1 MFYFYS
7 PQLHYQF
14 TNRQRELA
22 VLTYVVEELRQGRP
36 HHVAFLGLRK
46 IGKTSLLKE
55 FAYRLLTEAQ
65 PEGEIV
71 LPVYIDFEEI
81 CSSPETFA
89 LRYIGHI
96 SYWFQTRGQQITRP
110 FLSLNSLL
118 LNGPDLMK
126 ESLEA
131 LANEL
136 AKAKPDRGFLLH
148 LAFDFVEE
156 LAQKAGLRFLV
167 MLDEF
172 QTIHAL
178 ANFPEVKDIMAVFR
192 AHLERH
198 SSCGYIVAGSAISV
212 MERMLAHTSPLFA
225 QFERLALAPLD
236 RRDTR
241 ELVGK
246 LLPSTDIEDIPAVSA
261 EMYRLTGG
269 HPFYIEAVC
278 GRLRRWHFLQELA
291 LTPAAV
297 KEAFVW
303 EVLSPEGRI
312 YDFCRYIYDV
322 SIQRARGYGAL
333 VAILQLLAEEEG
345 LIIAEIAR
353 RQKVTAATARD
364 YLRWLKE
371 VDLIVQREGGHY
383 YYDPVLR
390 LWVAN
395 VAAGIEIAGP
405 PRREILEEMV
415 RHLDERY
422 QRAATELG
430 IAKES
435 QVRELLHRFAGQ
447 EVDGNLLGLSGRVR
461 LPTFRRVAPYHSDDG
476 QVEVDALA
484 EACTEPGGVL
494 SPSKGRSDEERWVV
508 EIKWRGRLAGVREL
522 QKLLAAA
529 GTLSARPWFVSR
541 AGFTPEAEAF
551 ARRER
556 IMISSQV
563 EIGRLAETVA
573 RA

>member
-7 PQLHYQF
+7 PQLHHQF
-14 TNRQRELA
+14 TDRQRELA
-22 VLTYVVEELRQGRP
+22 LLTYAVEELRQGRP
-36 HHVAFLGLRK
+36 HHVAFFGLRK

-65 PEGEIV
+65 PEGETV
-71 LPVYIDFEEI
+71 LPVYVDFEEI
-81 CSSPETFA
+81 CSSPESFV
-89 LRYIGHI
+89 LRYIGHV
-96 SYWFQTRGQQITRP
+96 SYWFQAKGQQIARP

-126 ESLEA
+126 GSLEA

-136 AKAKPDRGFLLH
+136 ARAKPDRGFLLH
-148 LAFDFVEE
+148 LAFDFAEE
-156 LAQKAGLRFLV
+156 LAQKADLRFLV

-178 ANFPEVKDIMAVFR
+178 ANFPDAKDIVAVFR

-198 SSCGYIVAGSAISV
+198 NFCSYIVAGSAISV

-225 QFERLALAPLD
+225 QFERLTLALLD

-241 ELVGK
+241 ELVLK
-246 LLPSTDIEDIPAVSA
+246 LLPPADIKDVPAVSA
-261 EMYRLTGG
+261 EIHRLTGG
-269 HPFYIEAVC
+269 HPFYIEALC
-278 GRLRRWHFLQELA
+278 GRLRRWHFMP

-345 LIIAEIAR
+345 LTIAEVAR

-371 VDLIVQREGGHY
+371 VDLIVEQGGGHY
-383 YYDPVLR
+383 YCDPVLR
-390 LWVAN
+390 FWVAN
-395 VAAGIEIAGP
+395 ITVGVEIAGP
-405 PRREILEEMV
+405 PRREVLEEMV

-430 IAKES
+430 VAKES
-435 QVRELLHRFAGQ
+435 QVRELLHCFAGQ
-447 EVDGNLLGLSGRVR
+447 EVDGDLLGLPADKVR
-461 LPTFRRVAPYHSDDG
+461 LPAFRQVAPYRSDDG
-476 QVEVDALA
+476 QMEVDALA
-484 EACTEPGGVL
+484 EG
-494 SPSKGRSDEERWVV
+494 EERWVV
-508 EIKWRGRLAGVREL
+508 EIKWRGRLAGVKEL
-522 QKLLAAA
+522 RKLAEAA
-529 GTLSARPWFVSR
+529 GTLAARPWFISQ
-541 AGFTPEAEAF
+541 AGFTPEAEEF
-551 ARRER
+551 ARREG
-556 IMISSQV
+556 IMISSQA
-563 EIGRLAETVA
+563 EIKQLGDVIRHA
-573 RA
+573 

>member
-7 PQLHYQF
+7 PQLHHQF
-14 TNRQRELA
+14 TDRQHELA
-22 VLTYVVEELRQGRP
+22 VLTYAVEELRQGRP
-36 HHVAFLGLRK
+36 HHVAFFGLRK
-46 IGKTSLLKE
+46 VGKTSLLKE

-81 CSSPETFA
+81 CSSPESFA
-89 LRYIGHI
+89 LRYIGHV
-96 SYWFQTRGQQITRP
+96 SYWFQTRGQQIARP

-126 ESLEA
+126 GNLEA
-131 LANEL
+131 MANEL
-136 AKAKPDRGFLLH
+136 ARARPDRGYLSH
-148 LAFDFVEE
+148 LAFDFAEE
-156 LAQKAGLRFLV
+156 LAQKAGLRFLL

-172 QTIHAL
+172 QTIYTL
-178 ANFPEVKDIMAVFR
+178 TNFPDAKDIVAVFR

-198 SSCGYIVAGSAISV
+198 GSCGYVVAGSAIST
-212 MERMLAHTSPLFA
+212 MEQMLAHTSPLFA
-225 QFERLALAPLD
+225 QFERLTLAPLD
-236 RRDTR
+236 RKDTR
-241 ELVGK
+241 ELVLK
-246 LLPSTDIEDIPAVSA
+246 LLPPADIVDIPAVGA

-269 HPFYIEAVC
+269 HPFYIEALC
-278 GRLRRWHFLQELA
+278 GQLRRWHFLQDLS

-322 SIQRARGYGAL
+322 SVQRARGYGAL
-333 VAILQLLAEEEG
+333 IAILQVLAEEEG
-345 LIIAEIAR
+345 LTIAEIAR

-371 VDLIVQREGGHY
+371 VDLIVEREGGHY
-383 YYDPVLR
+383 YCDPVLR
-390 LWVAN
+390 FWVAN

-405 PRREILEEMV
+405 PQREVLEEMV
-415 RHLDERY
+415 KHLDERY
-422 QRAATELG
+422 QRVATELG
-430 IAKES
+430 TAKES

-447 EVDGNLLGLSGRVR
+447 EVDGDLLGLSSGKVR
-461 LPTFRRVAPYHSDDG
+461 LPTFHKVAPYRSDDG

-484 EACTEPGGVL
+484 EACTEPG
-494 SPSKGRSDEERWVV
+494 RSGEERWAV
-508 EIKWRGRLAGVREL
+508 EIKWRGRMAGVKEV

-529 GTLSARPWFVSR
+529 GTLSARPWFISR

-551 ARRER
+551 ARREE
-556 IMISSQV
+556 IMISGQA
-563 EIGRLAETVA
+563 EIERLAETVHHA
-573 RA
+573 

>member
-7 PQLHYQF
+7 PQLHHQF
-14 TNRQRELA
+14 TDRQRELA
-22 VLTYVVEELRQGRP
+22 VLTYAVEELRQGRP
-36 HHVAFLGLRK
+36 HHVAFFGLRK
-46 IGKTSLLKE
+46 IGKTLLLKE
-55 FAYRLLTEAQ
+55 FAYRLLIEVQ
-65 PEGEIV
+65 PEGETV
-71 LPVYIDFEEI
+71 LPIYVDFEEI
-81 CSSPETFA
+81 CSSPESFA
-89 LRYIGHI
+89 LRYIGHV
-96 SYWFQTRGQQITRP
+96 SYWFQTKGQQIARP

-126 ESLEA
+126 GSLEA

-136 AKAKPDRGFLLH
+136 ARAKPDRGFLLH
-148 LAFDFVEE
+148 LAFDFAEE
-156 LAQKAGLRFLV
+156 LAQKAGLHFLV

-178 ANFPEVKDIMAVFR
+178 ANFPDAKDIVAVFR

-198 SSCGYIVAGSAISV
+198 SSCGYVVAGSAISV
-212 MERMLAHTSPLFA
+212 MERLLAHTSPLFA
-225 QFERLALAPLD
+225 QFERLTLALLD

-241 ELVGK
+241 ELVLK
-246 LLPSTDIEDIPAVSA
+246 LLPPADIKDVPAVSA
-261 EMYRLTGG
+261 EMHRLTGG
-269 HPFYIEAVC
+269 HPFYIEALC
-278 GRLRRWHFLQELA
+278 SRLRRWHFMQDLP

-371 VDLIVQREGGHY
+371 VDLIVEQEGGHY
-383 YYDPVLR
+383 YCDPVLR
-390 LWVAN
+390 FWVAN
-395 VAAGIEIAGP
+395 VTAGVEIAGP
-405 PRREILEEMV
+405 PRREVLEEMV

-430 IAKES
+430 VARES
-435 QVRELLHRFAGQ
+435 QVRELLHHFTGQ
-447 EVDGNLLGLSGRVR
+447 EVDGDLLSLSGRIR
-461 LPTFRRVAPYHSDDG
+461 LPAFRRVAPYRSDDG

-484 EACTEPGGVL
+484 EG
-494 SPSKGRSDEERWVV
+494 KERWAV
-508 EIKWRGRLAGVREL
+508 EIKWRGRLAGVKEL
-522 QKLLAAA
+522 QKLLVAA
-529 GTLSARPWFVSR
+529 GSLSARPWFISR
-541 AGFTPEAEAF
+541 AGFTPAAKEF
-551 ARRER
+551 ARREG
-556 IMISSQV
+556 IMTSGKADI
-563 EIGRLAETVA
+563 ERLAEIVR

>member
-7 PQLHYQF
+7 PQLHRQF
-14 TNRQRELA
+14 TDRQRELA
-22 VLTYVVEELRQGRP
+22 VLTYAVEELRQGRP
-36 HHVAFLGLRK
+36 HHVAFFGLRK
-46 IGKTSLLKE
+46 IGKTSLLRE

-81 CSSPETFA
+81 CSSPESFV
-89 LRYIGHI
+89 LRYIGHV
-96 SYWFQTRGQQITRP
+96 SYWFQTRGQQIARP

-126 ESLEA
+126 GSLEA

-136 AKAKPDRGFLLH
+136 ARSKPDRGFLLH
-148 LAFDFVEE
+148 LAFDFAEE
-156 LAQKAGLRFLV
+156 LAQKAGLRFLM

-178 ANFPEVKDIMAVFR
+178 ANFPAVKDVVAVFR

-198 SSCGYIVAGSAISV
+198 SACGYIVAGSAISV
-212 MERMLAHTSPLFA
+212 MERMLSHTSPLFA
-225 QFERLALAPLD
+225 QFERLTLAPLD

-241 ELVGK
+241 ELMLR
-246 LLPSTDIEDIPAVSA
+246 LLSDMDIEDIPAVSA
-261 EMYRLTGG
+261 EIYRLAGG
-269 HPFYIEAVC
+269 HPFYIEALC
-278 GRLRRWHFLQELA
+278 DRLRRWRFLQDLS

-345 LIIAEIAR
+345 LTIAEVAR

-371 VDLIVQREGGHY
+371 VDLINEREGGHY
-383 YYDPVLR
+383 YCDPVLR
-390 LWVAN
+390 FWVGN

-405 PRREILEEMV
+405 PRREVLEEMV
-415 RHLDERY
+415 KHLDERY
-422 QRAATELG
+422 QLR
-430 IAKES
+430 
-435 QVRELLHRFAGQ
+435 
-447 EVDGNLLGLSGRVR
+447 
-461 LPTFRRVAPYHSDDG
+461 
-476 QVEVDALA
+476 
-484 EACTEPGGVL
+484 PGPG
-494 SPSKGRSDEERWVV
+494 SS
-508 EIKWRGRLAGVREL
+508 RGRASRPRPRPSPGVR
-522 QKLLAAA
+522 
-529 GTLSARPWFVSR
+529 GS
-541 AGFTPEAEAF
+541 
-551 ARRER
+551 
-556 IMISSQV
+556 
-563 EIGRLAETVA
+563 
-573 RA
+573 

>member
-7 PQLHYQF
+7 PQLHRQF
-14 TNRQRELA
+14 TDRQRELA
-22 VLTYVVEELRQGRP
+22 VLTYAVEELRQSRP
-36 HHVAFLGLRK
+36 HHVAFFGLRK

-81 CSSPETFA
+81 CSSPESFA
-89 LRYIGHI
+89 LRYIGHV

-126 ESLEA
+126 GSLEA

-136 AKAKPDRGFLLH
+136 ARAKPDRGFLLH

-156 LAQKAGLRFLV
+156 LAQKANLRFLV

-178 ANFPEVKDIMAVFR
+178 ANFPEVKDIVAVFR

-198 SSCGYIVAGSAISV
+198 SLCNYVVAGSAISV

-225 QFERLALAPLD
+225 QFERLTLAPLD

-241 ELVGK
+241 ELMLR
-246 LLPSTDIEDIPAVSA
+246 LLSGMDIEDIPAVSA
-261 EMYRLTGG
+261 EMYRLAGG
-269 HPFYIEAVC
+269 HPFYIEALC
-278 GRLRRWHFLQELA
+278 GRLRRWHLLQDLSLA
-291 LTPAAV
+291 PAAV

-345 LIIAEIAR
+345 LTIAEVAR

-371 VDLIVQREGGHY
+371 VDLINEREGGHY
-383 YYDPVLR
+383 YCDPVLR
-390 LWVAN
+390 FWVAN

-405 PRREILEEMV
+405 PRREVLEEMV
-415 RHLDERY
+415 KHLDERY

-435 QVRELLHRFAGQ
+435 QVRELLHYFDGQ
-447 EVDGNLLGLSGRVR
+447 EADGELLGLSGQVR
-461 LPTFRRVAPYHSDDG
+461 LPAFHRVAPYRSDDG
-476 QVEVDALA
+476 QMEVDALA
-484 EACTEPGGVL
+484 EG
-494 SPSKGRSDEERWVV
+494 EERWAV
-508 EIKWRGRLAGVREL
+508 EIKWRGRLAGVKEL
-522 QKLLAAA
+522 QKLLSAAE
-529 GTLSARPWFVSR
+529 TLSARPWFISQ
-541 AGFTPEAEAF
+541 AGFTPEAREF
-551 ARRER
+551 AQREG
-556 IMISSQV
+556 IMISDQAGI
-563 EIGRLAETVA
+563 EQLAEIIR

>member
-1 MFYFYS
+1 MLYFYS
-7 PQLHYQF
+7 PQLHHQF

-22 VLTYVVEELRQGRP
+22 VLTYAVEELRQGRP
-36 HHVAFLGLRK
+36 HHVAFFGLRK

-55 FAYRLLTEAQ
+55 FAYRLLIEAQ

-71 LPVYIDFEEI
+71 LPIYIDFEEI
-81 CSSPETFA
+81 CSSPESFA

-96 SYWFQTRGQQITRP
+96 SYWFQTRGRQIVRP

-118 LNGPDLMK
+118 LNGPGLMK
-126 ESLEA
+126 DSLEA

-136 AKAKPDRGFLLH
+136 ARAKPDRDFLLH
-148 LAFDFVEE
+148 LAFDFAEE
-156 LAQKAGLRFLV
+156 LAQKAGLRFII

-178 ANFPEVKDIMAVFR
+178 ANFPEIKDVVAIFR

-198 SSCGYIVAGSAISV
+198 SLCGYVLAGSAVSV
-212 MERMLAHTSPLFA
+212 MERLLAHTSPLFA

-236 RRDTR
+236 RRDTQ
-241 ELVGK
+241 ELMVK
-246 LLPSTDIEDIPAVSA
+246 LLPSADIEDIPAVSA
-261 EMYRLTGG
+261 EMHRLTGG
-269 HPFYIEAVC
+269 HPFYVEALC
-278 GRLRRWHFLQELA
+278 GRLRVWRFLQDLP

-312 YDFCRYIYDV
+312 YDFCRYVYDV

-345 LIIAEIAR
+345 LTITEIAR

-371 VDLIVQREGGHY
+371 VDLIVEREGGHY
-383 YYDPVLR
+383 YRDPILR
-390 LWVAN
+390 FWVAN

-422 QRAATELG
+422 QQVATELG
-430 IAKES
+430 MAKES
-435 QVRELLHRFAGQ
+435 QVRELLHDFAGQ
-447 EVDGNLLGLSGRVR
+447 EVDGTLLGLSGRMR
-461 LPTFRRVAPYHSDDG
+461 LPAFRQVAPYRSDDG
-476 QVEVDALA
+476 QMEVDALA
-484 EACTEPGGVL
+484 EG
-494 SPSKGRSDEERWVV
+494 EERWAV
-508 EIKWRGRLAGVREL
+508 EIKWRGRRAGVKEL
-522 QKLLAAA
+522 QKLAAA
-529 GTLSARPWFVSR
+529 AETFAARPWFISR

-551 ARRER
+551 ARRHDM
-556 IMISSQV
+556 MISSQTEV
-563 EIGRLAETVA
+563 EQLAEIVR

>member
-7 PQLHYQF
+7 PQLHRQF
-14 TNRQRELA
+14 TDRQRELA
-22 VLTYVVEELRQGRP
+22 VLTYAVEELRQGRP
-36 HHVAFLGLRK
+36 HHVAFFGLRK

-81 CSSPETFA
+81 CSSPESFV
-89 LRYIGHI
+89 LRYIGHV
-96 SYWFQTRGQQITRP
+96 SYWFQTRGQQIARP

-126 ESLEA
+126 GSLEA

-136 AKAKPDRGFLLH
+136 ARAKPDRGFLLH
-148 LAFDFVEE
+148 LAFDFAEE
-156 LAQKAGLRFLV
+156 LAQKAGLRFLM

-178 ANFPEVKDIMAVFR
+178 ANFPAVKDVVAVFR

-198 SSCGYIVAGSAISV
+198 SACGYIVAGSAISV
-212 MERMLAHTSPLFA
+212 MERMLSHTSPLFA
-225 QFERLALAPLD
+225 QFERLTLAPLD

-241 ELVGK
+241 ELMLR
-246 LLPSTDIEDIPAVSA
+246 LLSDVDIEDIPAVSA
-261 EMYRLTGG
+261 EIYRLAGG
-269 HPFYIEAVC
+269 HPFYIEALC
-278 GRLRRWHFLQELA
+278 GRLRRWHFMQDLS

-333 VAILQLLAEEEG
+333 VAILQLLGEEEG
-345 LIIAEIAR
+345 LTIAEVAR

-371 VDLIVQREGGHY
+371 VDLINEREGGHY
-383 YYDPVLR
+383 YCDPVLR
-390 LWVAN
+390 FWVAN

-405 PRREILEEMV
+405 PRREVLEEMV
-415 RHLDERY
+415 KHLDERY

-435 QVRELLHRFAGQ
+435 QVRELLHRFSGQ
-447 EVDGNLLGLSGRVR
+447 EVDGDLLGLFSEGQIR
-461 LPTFRRVAPYHSDDG
+461 LPVFRQVAPYRSGDG

-484 EACTEPGGVL
+484 EG
-494 SPSKGRSDEERWVV
+494 EEQWVV
-508 EIKWRGRLAGVREL
+508 EIKWRGRQAGVKEL
-522 QKLLAAA
+522 QKLLRAAE
-529 GTLSARPWFVSR
+529 TLSARPWFISR
-541 AGFTPEAEAF
+541 AGFTPKAEAF
-551 ARRER
+551 ARREG
-556 IMISSQV
+556 IMISGQV
-563 EIGRLAETVA
+563 EIERLAEIVR